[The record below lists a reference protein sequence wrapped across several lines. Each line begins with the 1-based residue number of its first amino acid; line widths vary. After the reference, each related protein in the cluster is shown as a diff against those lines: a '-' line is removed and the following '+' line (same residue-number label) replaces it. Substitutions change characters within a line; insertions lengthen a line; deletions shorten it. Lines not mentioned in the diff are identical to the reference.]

1 MTLRILDS
9 DISCFSGY
17 IYDYQEANNKELV
30 TYLDIFANNDSLNR
44 FQLVSKEGKVDLHTI
59 CFISDYLKYTKQIS
73 IIMFTTTGFDDDGKA
88 CEFFINFT
96 KKNKEEKTAI

>member
-1 MTLRILDS
+1 MILRILDS

-59 CFISDYLKYTKQIS
+59 CFIADYLRYTKHIS
-73 IIMFTTTGFDDDGKA
+73 VIMFTTTELDDDGKA
-88 CEFFINFT
+88 CEFSINFT